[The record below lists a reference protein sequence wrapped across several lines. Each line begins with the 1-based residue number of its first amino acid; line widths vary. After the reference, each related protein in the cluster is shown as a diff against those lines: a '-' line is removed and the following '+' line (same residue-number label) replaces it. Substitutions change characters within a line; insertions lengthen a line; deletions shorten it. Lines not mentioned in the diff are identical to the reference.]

1 MKMLLI
7 DGNTK
12 EFPAYLENMA
22 KIAQPLELLYTDTV
36 EAGLKQIKKGGIG
49 LVLLATPLFSA
60 KNRILNLDPDLKIIA
75 ISGPKDKAFLDLKH
89 WNEYHPV

>member
-22 KIAQPLELLYTDTV
+22 KIAQPLELLYTDTI
-36 EAGLKQIKKGGIG
+36 EAGLRQIKKGGIG
-49 LVLLATPLFSA
+49 LVLLAGPLFSSG
-60 KNRILNLDPDLKIIA
+60 NRIRDLDPDLKIIE
-75 ISGPKDKAFLDLKH
+75 ISGPKDKVFLNFK
-89 WNEYHPV
+89 ECIA